1 MESWIP
7 ADGPGRMLRGPIE
20 VAGIFVDAC
29 ADGARTY
36 WSFWGPFAEP
46 AIVMVDSVAGMQR
59 RYLSWLADS
68 FARPLSTP

>member
-7 ADGPGRMLRGPIE
+7 ADGPGRMLRGPLE
-20 VAGIFVDAC
+20 VAGIMVDAC
-29 ADGARTY
+29 ADGARAY

-46 AIVMVDSVAGMQR
+46 AIAMVENVAGMQR

-68 FARPLSTP
+68 FARPLSAP